1 MFHKLITT
9 LFLTLFGLI
18 AFGQSYFPPIDGSEW
33 ETVSPSEFNWC
44 EEKID
49 TLISYLES
57 RNTKSFIILKGGKIA
72 LEHYVGTFTQDSLWY
87 WASAAKTLTATL
99 AGAALE
105 DGDIALDDPVSQYLG
120 EGWTDCSPEDESTRT
135 IWHQLTMTSSFS
147 NNPELWDCVEPEC
160 FQCTE
165 LAPGDEWHYH
175 NGVYRRLIDV
185 LESATGQSRN
195 IYTTAKV
202 KSIIGM
208 QGFWLDQLYFS
219 NTRSMAR
226 FGLLAIEN
234 FVWDGTPVLT
244 NQEYI
249 TSMITP
255 SQDLNESYGY
265 LWWLNGQD
273 SHMAPL
279 VPLVFD
285 GSIVPTAPADMYA
298 GMGANEQRV
307 YVIPSEDM
315 VVVRMGNAAYDFSAA
330 FSGFDPELWALI
342 SDLECETV
350 SAGPGEE
357 KSGINVFPNPSTGYI
372 RVIGEDIRQIDVY
385 TASGTKSDT
394 YSGQTLK
401 NRDIHLDRGIYL
413 LHITKVFGQALT
425 KKVVIY

>member
-1 MFHKLITT
+1 MDKLIVI
-9 LFLTLFGLI
+9 LVLSLFG
-18 AFGQSYFPPIDGSEW
+18 AKTYGQSYFPPVKGSEW

-44 EEKID
+44 TEKID

-72 LEHYVGTFTQDSLWY
+72 LEHYFGTFTQDSLWY

-120 EGWTDCSPEDESTRT
+120 EGWTACSPEEESTRT
-135 IWHQLTMTSSFS
+135 LWHQLTMTSSFS
-147 NNPELWDCVEPEC
+147 NNPELWDCVDPEC

-195 IYTTAKV
+195 IYTNTK
-202 KSIIGM
+202 IENTTGM

-234 FVWDGTPVLT
+234 FVWSGTPILSD
-244 NQEYI
+244 QEYI

-285 GSIVPTAPADMYA
+285 GSIVPTAPEDMYA

-307 YVIPSEDM
+307 YVVPSEDM

-330 FSGFDPELWALI
+330 FSGFDPELWALL

-350 SAGPGEE
+350 SAAPGE
-357 KSGINVFPNPSTGYI
+357 KNSGINVFPNPSTGHLRI
-372 RVIGEDIRQIDVY
+372 IGDDIRQIDVY
-385 TASGTKSDT
+385 TASGAKSHT
-394 YSGQTLK
+394 YFSQNLQD
-401 NRDIHLDRGIYL
+401 RDIYLDPGIYL
-413 LHITKVFGQALT
+413 LRITKVSGQALT